1 MSEKTPENTDSITNN
16 PISTINDLYKHLKS
30 AAGAQITG
38 KGLKE
43 VSNTHASSA

>member
-1 MSEKTPENTDSITNN
+1 MSKKTPENTDSITNN

-30 AAGAQITG
+30 ATNSQITG

-43 VSNTHASSA
+43 ASTAHGNNA